1 MTDLSPAPSKLLRF
15 QAFLACAWAGIV
27 VAVGGVAAPSL
38 FAVLERTQAGTGAG
52 RIFSTEARL
61 SLALAMVLFVIERR
75 RVRDLAEAAQPSN
88 GQPTE
93 VMTGDLLL
101 VLAALFL
108 TVFGEFALHPLI
120 EAAKSGQPTRLSFGA
135 LHGISAMLFWLKAV
149 VVISLGWRLT
159 AAQSTQG

>member
-1 MTDLSPAPSKLLRF
+1 MSSKLLRF
-15 QAFLACAWAGIV
+15 QAFLACAWAGVV
-27 VAVGGVAAPSL
+27 VAVGAVAEPSL

-52 RIFSTEARL
+52 RIFSNEARL

-75 RVRDLAEAAQPSN
+75 RVRDLAES
-88 GQPTE
+88 GQTPK
-93 VMTGDLLL
+93 VMTGNLLL

-120 EAAKSGQPTRLSFGA
+120 EAAKAGQPTRLSFGA

-159 AAQSTQG
+159 AAQTSQTAQG